1 MRSVSAAEAGWRAT
15 ARGLRRCARRI
26 RNRLCSASVILL
38 YHRVAE
44 GLADPWSLCVRPVH
58 FGEHMEVLRRRGL
71 VVALDALAAAL
82 GGGRRRRAVV
92 VTFDDGYADFA
103 ARALPVLRRLELP
116 TTLFVSTEGLEAG
129 GEFWWDELERIVLR
143 PATVPDAL
151 RLEIGGHRCEWAAG
165 DGRDRLYHALHRRLG
180 RLPQVARAQ
189 ALAAL
194 RRWAGVDDGA
204 RATHRRLSVAELE
217 AVAASGCVRIGS
229 HTVSHAHLSHLAV
242 EEQRREI
249 GDSRRRLEEIV
260 GEAVDHFSYPH
271 GDFTSDTVALVREA
285 GFRVACGTACAPVLP
300 GADLFRLP
308 RVEVPDVSG
317 DAFARWLDEWV
328 G

>member
-1 MRSVSAAEAGWRAT
+1 MAKSDADMGASVANILGSAYGCAGQRCLAGSVVVAVGAAYEPLKAELVKRA
-15 ARGLRRCARRI
+15 ANLRVGYGLEETTQMGTVI
-26 RNRLCSASVILL
+26 SAS
-38 YHRVAE
+38 
-44 GLADPWSLCVRPVH
+44 
-58 FGEHMEVLRRRGL
+58 
-71 VVALDALAAAL
+71 
-82 GGGRRRRAVV
+82 
-92 VTFDDGYADFA
+92 
-103 ARALPVLRRLELP
+103 AR
-116 TTLFVSTEGLEAG
+116 
-129 GEFWWDELERIVLR
+129 ERI
-143 PATVPDAL
+143 
-151 RLEIGGHRCEWAAG
+151 EKMI
-165 DGRDRLYHALHRRLG
+165 
-180 RLPQVARAQ
+180 Q
-189 ALAAL
+189 
-194 RRWAGVDDGA
+194 AGVDDGA

-308 RVEVPDVSG
+308 RVEVPDVDG
-317 DAFARWLDEWV
+317 DAFTRWLDEWV